1 MDAHTLH
8 GLLDRFADARV
19 MCIGDLMY
27 DRFVYGDVDRISAEA
42 PIQVLR
48 VTDENA
54 MLGGVGNAA
63 RNVVA
68 LGARCVLVAVVGDD
82 ATGTQIRA
90 LAENEDR
97 LEPRLIVEAGRTST
111 VKTRYIAAGQQ
122 LLRADEEVTRPL
134 APDTLKQLIA
144 TVRETLKDVDVVV
157 LSDYAKGVLGDE
169 LLAALTAEA
178 RSAGVRVIADPKRR
192 DFATYTGVTVLKPN
206 EAELAAATGMPCG
219 SDDEVAAAARSA
231 MADCGFAAVMVS
243 RSKKGMSLIEGAAE
257 PLHLPARALEVF
269 DVSGAGDTVVATTAV
284 AMGAGA
290 ELAAAAQ
297 LANVAGGIVVGKVG
311 TAVVSPDELASAL
324 MEAEVLSSESKV
336 VSTNAASDAVA
347 RWKAQG
353 LRVGFTNGCFDL
365 LHPGHVSLLGEARSA
380 CDRLIVGLNSDDS
393 VRRLKGDDRPVQNE
407 TARALVLASLST
419 VDLVVLFGE
428 DTPLHLIET
437 LKPDVLVKG
446 SDYKIDE
453 VVGSDFVRG
462 YGGEVKLA
470 KIVPGHSSSDVIAR
484 MTNRSE

>member
-1 MDAHTLH
+1 
-8 GLLDRFADARV
+8 

-27 DRFVYGDVDRISAEA
+27 DRFVYGDVGRISAEA

-48 VTDENA
+48 VSHENA

-82 ATGTQIRA
+82 VAGTQICT
-90 LAENEDR
+90 LAESEDG
-97 LEPRLIVEAGRTST
+97 LEPRLVVEADRKST
-111 VKTRYIAAGQQ
+111 VKTRYIADGQQ
-122 LLRADEEVTRPL
+122 LLRADEEVTSPL
-134 APDTLKQLIA
+134 AADTSKQLI
-144 TVRETLKDVDVVV
+144 ETTDEVLKDVDVVV

-169 LLAALTAEA
+169 LLAVLIAKA
-178 RSAGVRVIADPKRR
+178 RSAGVPVIADPKRR
-192 DFATYTGVTVLKPN
+192 DFATYTGVSVLKPN
-206 EAELAAATGMPCG
+206 EAELAAATGMPCS
-219 SDDEVAAAARSA
+219 SDDEVAAAAHSA
-231 MADCGFAAVMVS
+231 MANCGFSAVLIS
-243 RSKKGMSLIEGAAE
+243 RSKKGMSLIESNAE

-269 DVSGAGDTVVATTAV
+269 DVSGAGDTVVAATAV
-284 AMGAGA
+284 AMAAGA
-290 ELAAAAQ
+290 DLSAAAQ
-297 LANVAGGIVVGKVG
+297 LANVAGGVVVGKVG
-311 TAVVSPDELASAL
+311 TAVVSRDELASAL

-336 VSTNAASDAVA
+336 VSTRAASDTVD

-365 LHPGHVSLLGEARSA
+365 LHPGHVSLLGEARSS

-407 TARALVLASLST
+407 TARAMVLASLST

-428 DTPLHLIET
+428 DTPLQLIET

-446 SDYKIDE
+446 SDYKVDE
-453 VVGSDFVRG
+453 VVGADFVKS
-462 YGGEVKLA
+462 YGGEVRLA

-484 MTNRSE
+484 MTNRAE